1 MNWNHTKEYGFYM
14 TAVEGVVPE
23 PEYQE
28 LLKRKWDG
36 QTTPIDFHG
45 YNHYPDYWPFWS
57 SEPYTYVTNMLAL
70 AKFSN
75 TYESADVTDNVNES
89 DYKEVDKFGTPIVY

>member
-1 MNWNHTKEYGFYM
+1 MNWNASKEYPFYM
-14 TAVEGVVPE
+14 TAIEGILLE
-23 PEYQE
+23 AEYDE

-36 QTTPIDFHG
+36 QRTPIDFHG
-45 YNHYPDYWPFWS
+45 YNNYEDYWPFWS

-75 TYESADVTDNVNES
+75 TYDSDDIKDFNNVQDQIN
-89 DYKEVDKFGTPIVY
+89 VIVY